1 MLCVPNQWHYY
12 SVCATA
18 FEERL
23 KKNGLLEPKT
33 IAGVRAIN
41 QPALDWLGNI
51 GVDDLAR
58 LRSQNENEAFRKR
71 LSTLTGQLNQASIG
85 DLDKVTHEI
94 SKDLSA
100 LLSEHSKNVRLQAEE
115 FQAKY
120 KIAALGACLTLAAV
134 LFPCLAPFGLP
145 ASAAAVGLGYAATK
159 IDESAKRKQR
169 AKSLLGVL
177 AAAKNG

>member
-1 MLCVPNQWHYY
+1 M
-12 SVCATA
+12 
-18 FEERL
+18 